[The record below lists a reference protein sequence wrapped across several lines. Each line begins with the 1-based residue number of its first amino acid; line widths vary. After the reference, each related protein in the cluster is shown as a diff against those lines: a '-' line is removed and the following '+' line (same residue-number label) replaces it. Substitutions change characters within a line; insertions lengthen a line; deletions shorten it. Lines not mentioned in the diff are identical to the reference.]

1 MKSTLKTLVSAVAG
15 LGFLTSMATD
25 ASACGGRGGGG
36 WGGGFRHNNYNYQS
50 NYYPQ
55 YQQYPQQ
62 YPQQQLPPQ
71 QFPQQQVQQQQYQQ
85 VPQQQVQQFQQ
96 PQGQQLPQQQFQQ
109 GQQQQVQQAPQQ
121 QQFSQQGVP
130 QGQTVQGQ
138 QVVQGQGAPVARNA
152 VAAPQTRVVAK
163 PVSTG
168 GVNVVSNN
176 APAAV
181 PQGVP
186 AQPTQGSAEMS
197 ALQALSGW
205 DGSEPAADAQATAQA
220 TFNPVGEFVA
230 TLANGA
236 TVRLSMMDDS
246 TFTWVA
252 TNKGKN
258 SSFQGSYTI
267 EGGSLKLLRSN
278 DSQKLEGS
286 FGQSAT
292 GFNFKL
298 GSGQS
303 ETSMSFVRS

>member
-1 MKSTLKTLVSAVAG
+1 MKSTMKTLVAAVAG

-36 WGGGFRHNNYNYQS
+36 WGGGHRQNYNYQP

-62 YPQQQLPPQ
+62 
-71 QFPQQQVQQQQYQQ
+71 QFPQQQIPQQQFQQ

-96 PQGQQLPQQQFQQ
+96 PQVQQQQF
-109 GQQQQVQQAPQQ
+109 QQQQVQQIPQ

-130 QGQTVQGQ
+130 QGQMQ
-138 QVVQGQGAPVARNA
+138 QGQGAPVAQNT
-152 VAAPQTRVVAK
+152 VAGPQTRVVAK
-163 PVSTG
+163 PVSTAG
-168 GVNVVSNN
+168 INVVTNN
-176 APAAV
+176 NTPAAA
-181 PQGVP
+181 PQVAP

-205 DGSEPAADAQATAQA
+205 DASEPAGDAQATAQA
-220 TFNPVGEFVA
+220 TFNPVGEFIA

-236 TVRLSMMDDS
+236 TVRLRMLDDS
-246 TFTWVA
+246 TFTWIA

-267 EGGSLKLLRSN
+267 EGGSLKLLRSSDN
-278 DSQKLEGS
+278 QKLEGA

-292 GFNFKL
+292 GFSFKL
-298 GSGQS
+298 GSGQT
-303 ETSMSFVRS
+303 ETNMSFVRS